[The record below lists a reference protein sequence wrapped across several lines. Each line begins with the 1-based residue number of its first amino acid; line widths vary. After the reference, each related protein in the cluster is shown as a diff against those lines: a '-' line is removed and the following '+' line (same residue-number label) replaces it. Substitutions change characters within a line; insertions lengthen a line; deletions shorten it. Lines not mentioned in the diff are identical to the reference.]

1 MALKVKAVER
11 LLKFDKES
19 AGKYRYVLKPEI
31 YSTLSQAK
39 VIKEAAMR
47 SGVNKGV
54 MKPSVDLKDELQ
66 NAAIVINCY
75 DRDGKEVKR
84 VTSTDS
90 GDIEDPENEQPSTGS
105 GTGHGN
111 PGEGD

>member
-47 SGVNKGV
+47 SGVSMLLQTSFHHARNGFLCQSQHKGFGLHDY
-54 MKPSVDLKDELQ
+54 S
-66 NAAIVINCY
+66 I
-75 DRDGKEVKR
+75 
-84 VTSTDS
+84 
-90 GDIEDPENEQPSTGS
+90 
-105 GTGHGN
+105 
-111 PGEGD
+111 